1 MSHNIKENDE
11 DVSDLDNVFDD
22 NKDNID
28 RISKENESPVTNSE
42 VLEGNEKNGSGQ
54 EIVEEESVPEYK
66 ESGDDDDVDIQGE
79 EEDKGLEEEKENKS
93 DRTSQGVAVS
103 TSSTT
108 ATATTASND
117 TNTKL
122 PTTDERSDATSSSA
136 ASLVPPSPISDSKFY
151 AIRTTG
157 GQERVVANVLQNKI
171 KSKNIGIYSIL
182 LLENFKGYI
191 IVEAPDANVAFQALA
206 GVRHI
211 RGQIRGE
218 LPFKDIEGY
227 LIKKPVVTELAIDD
241 TVEVIGG
248 PFKAMKAKITR
259 VDYEKQE
266 ATVVL
271 LDSPYQIPVTVDAN
285 YLKKATH

>member
-1 MSHNIKENDE
+1 LNQLMSRENEE
-11 DVSDLDNVFDD
+11 DVSGIDDIFDD
-22 NKDNID
+22 NKDNINKFPKSD
-28 RISKENESPVTNSE
+28 ETSKSDSDTIVDQEENELGQDTIQESNGTTEKGVGQEEEGGGGGEGGKSKPSFLGTSTSTTTTTTTTPAATVNSATSEEGGSGGTASATVVAPSPV
-42 VLEGNEKNGSGQ
+42 
-54 EIVEEESVPEYK
+54 
-66 ESGDDDDVDIQGE
+66 
-79 EEDKGLEEEKENKS
+79 
-93 DRTSQGVAVS
+93 
-103 TSSTT
+103 
-108 ATATTASND
+108 
-117 TNTKL
+117 
-122 PTTDERSDATSSSA
+122 
-136 ASLVPPSPISDSKFY
+136 SDSKFY

-157 GQERVVANVLQNKI
+157 GQERVVANVLLNKI
-171 KSKNIGIYSIL
+171 RSKSIGIYSIL

-227 LIKKPVVTELAIDD
+227 LIKKPVVTELSIDD
-241 TVEVIGG
+241 TVEVIAG

-285 YLKKATH
+285 YLKKALH

>member
-1 MSHNIKENDE
+1 MSHTLKENDE
-11 DVSDLDNVFDD
+11 DISNLDEVFDD
-22 NKDNID
+22 NKDNVD
-28 RISKENESPVTNSE
+28 KISKDDGSTVTD
-42 VLEGNEKNGSGQ
+42 LEPSKNNEKNGFGQ
-54 EIVEEESVPEYK
+54 ETVQKESEPEHKDVAGVDVHGDEEEKGVEEGKEEEES
-66 ESGDDDDVDIQGE
+66 D
-79 EEDKGLEEEKENKS
+79 
-93 DRTSQGVAVS
+93 TTS
-103 TSSTT
+103 TSTSNTT
-108 ATATTASND
+108 VATTTTTND
-117 TNTKL
+117 NITK
-122 PTTDERSDATSSSA
+122 TADDSSTP
-136 ASLVPPSPISDSKFY
+136 SLVPPSPVSDSKFY

-259 VDYEKQE
+259 VDYDKQE

-285 YLKKATH
+285 YLKKASH

>member
-11 DVSDLDNVFDD
+11 EIDNTDNIFDD
-22 NKDNID
+22 NNDNI
-28 RISKENESPVTNSE
+28 
-42 VLEGNEKNGSGQ
+42 EKS
-54 EIVEEESVPEYK
+54 
-66 ESGDDDDVDIQGE
+66 
-79 EEDKGLEEEKENKS
+79 
-93 DRTSQGVAVS
+93 
-103 TSSTT
+103 
-108 ATATTASND
+108 
-117 TNTKL
+117 
-122 PTTDERSDATSSSA
+122 PTTDRSPGAEPDLAHDKEENDDQDKIQKENREGGTIREEEEVRQQQEPTTFNDSSSTESPSTSTTQDDPTNNDGAGA
-136 ASLVPPSPISDSKFY
+136 ASVTRTVVAPSPGSDSKFY

-171 KSKNIGIYSIL
+171 RSKNIGIYSIL

-191 IVEAPDANVAFQALA
+191 IVEAPDANIAFQALA

-227 LIKKPVVTELAIDD
+227 LVKKPVVTELSIDD

-285 YLKKATH
+285 YLKKATR

>member
-1 MSHNIKENDE
+1 MSHNLKENDE
-11 DVSDLDNVFDD
+11 DISNLDEVLDD
-22 NKDNID
+22 NKDND
-28 RISKENESPVTNSE
+28 DKISQDDEPAATDLEPQEDSE
-42 VLEGNEKNGSGQ
+42 KKGSGQ
-54 EIVEEESVPEYK
+54 EMVQEESEPEHSDVGGIDVQGDEEKGRGEGKEEESTTA
-66 ESGDDDDVDIQGE
+66 S
-79 EEDKGLEEEKENKS
+79 S
-93 DRTSQGVAVS
+93 S
-103 TSSTT
+103 TSTTTATTTATT
-108 ATATTASND
+108 ATATVTATAS
-117 TNTKL
+117 
-122 PTTDERSDATSSSA
+122 TTDDTTKTADDSSTP
-136 ASLVPPSPISDSKFY
+136 SLVPPSPVSDSKFY

-259 VDYEKQE
+259 VDYDKQE

-285 YLKKATH
+285 YLKKASH

>member
-11 DVSDLDNVFDD
+11 DISNLDEVFDD
-22 NKDNID
+22 NKDNVD
-28 RISKENESPVTNSE
+28 KISKDDGSAVTDLEPSE
-42 VLEGNEKNGSGQ
+42 DNEKNGSGQ
-54 EIVEEESVPEYK
+54 EIVQEESEPEHKDVAGVDVQGDEEKGLGEGKEEES
-66 ESGDDDDVDIQGE
+66 D
-79 EEDKGLEEEKENKS
+79 
-93 DRTSQGVAVS
+93 TTS
-103 TSSTT
+103 TSTSTSTSNSTT
-108 ATATTASND
+108 TAATT
-117 TNTKL
+117 TT
-122 PTTDERSDATSSSA
+122 TTDDTTKKADDSSTP
-136 ASLVPPSPISDSKFY
+136 SLVPPSPVSDSKFY

-259 VDYEKQE
+259 VDYDKQE

-285 YLKKATH
+285 YLKKASH

>member
-1 MSHNIKENDE
+1 MRHNLKESDE
-11 DVSDLDNVFDD
+11 DTSNRNEIFDD
-22 NKDNID
+22 NKDNLNKPSED
-28 RISKENESPVTNSE
+28 EESAVTHQEPFEDNT
-42 VLEGNEKNGSGQ
+42 KNNYGQ
-54 EIVEEESVPEYK
+54 ETVQGDGSSEPEE
-66 ESGDDDDVDIQGE
+66 GGGLDVQE
-79 EEDKGLEEEKENKS
+79 GLTEEEKDEKS
-93 DRTSQGVAVS
+93 DSTSQAEGVSTTSTTEVTARTTPS
-103 TSSTT
+103 TSSASAGEGSQITSASTT
-108 ATATTASND
+108 
-117 TNTKL
+117 
-122 PTTDERSDATSSSA
+122 
-136 ASLVPPSPISDSKFY
+136 LVPPSPVSDSKFY

-285 YLKKATH
+285 YLKKASH

>member
-11 DVSDLDNVFDD
+11 EIDNTDNIFDD
-22 NKDNID
+22 NNDNIEKSLTTD
-28 RISKENESPVTNSE
+28 RSPGAEPDLAHDKEENDDHDKIQEENREGGTIREEEEVRQQQEPTTFNDSSSTESPS
-42 VLEGNEKNGSGQ
+42 
-54 EIVEEESVPEYK
+54 
-66 ESGDDDDVDIQGE
+66 
-79 EEDKGLEEEKENKS
+79 
-93 DRTSQGVAVS
+93 
-103 TSSTT
+103 SSTIQDDPT
-108 ATATTASND
+108 NND
-117 TNTKL
+117 G
-122 PTTDERSDATSSSA
+122 AGA
-136 ASLVPPSPISDSKFY
+136 ASVTRTVVAPSPGSDSKFY

-171 KSKNIGIYSIL
+171 RSKNIGIYSIL

-191 IVEAPDANVAFQALA
+191 IVEAPDANIAFQALA

-227 LIKKPVVTELAIDD
+227 LVKKPVVTELSIDD

-285 YLKKATH
+285 YLKKATR